1 MSERL
6 GKWLGE
12 SKWYEMSRLIETA
25 TKEEFKPSIE
35 SRQ

>member
-1 MSERL
+1 MSERF

-12 SKWYEMSRLIETA
+12 SKRYAMSHLIETA

-35 SRQ
+35 SRE